1 MRIRTASL
9 LFIVG
14 LAMFRPTDI
23 AHSETEWGSVAEGIE
38 FQQFMLPGP
47 NRAFVAR
54 MDRSSPNAI
63 VDSTVAQGKLYEGT
77 ETVSGMAERYDDT
90 IVGWGSRW
98 DATGKVAVAI
108 NGIFYD
114 PSTGVPQSGQI
125 QGGWYIKRFEDHSGG
140 IEFGF
145 NRDQEAFIG
154 ACAMHPDDE
163 QWVYFLD
170 RGKKLVLGGI
180 NIPQNTRNVV
190 VYTPQFDFHTHT
202 GDSGVE
208 VLVEMLQPAGVGS
221 RAKGI
226 IRAVRDV
233 GSTRIPFD
241 HLVISAKGAAGRR
254 LAQQARVG
262 ERVGILSSIKAT
274 NNDCL
279 DRHPYSWDKAF
290 ASIGGSF
297 NFLRNGEIV
306 NYDHNAGATTRHPRT
321 AVCLNSDYIFFLVV
335 DGRQPGYSIG
345 MTSNELARFCRDRL
359 GAEWG
364 INQDGGGSSA
374 MWLDGEIVNRPSDG
388 RERLVAN
395 GLTMVILEPVQ
406 KSTVFEVGEPLRTT
420 RAAELRVGPGDNY
433 ASFTT
438 IPDGDPGIL
447 VSHINGLNGVHARGT
462 NWWRVA
468 FENKWGW
475 MAEEDLE
482 PEQAWIGL
490 WKGVHDK
497 VLRSDDRS
505 SSDSQPVEATP

>member
-9 LFIVG
+9 LLIIG
-14 LAMFRPTDI
+14 SAMFWPTDI
-23 AHSETEWGSVAEGIE
+23 AHSETEWGSVAEGID
-38 FQQFMLPGP
+38 FQQFVVPGP

-54 MDRSSPNAI
+54 MDRSSPNVI

-114 PSTGVPQSGQI
+114 PSTGIPQSGQI
-125 QGGWYIKRFEDHSGG
+125 QGGWYIKRFGDHSGG
-140 IEFGF
+140 IEFAF
-145 NRDQEAFIG
+145 NRSQDAFIG
-154 ACAMHPDDE
+154 SCVVHHDDE

-170 RGKKLVLGGI
+170 RGRKMELGGI
-180 NIPQNTRNVV
+180 NTRQNGDNIVI
-190 VYTPQFDFHTHT
+190 YTPQYDFNTRT
-202 GDSGVE
+202 GNDGVE
-208 VLVEMLQPAGVGS
+208 VLVEMLQPAGIGS
-221 RAKGI
+221 RAKGY
-226 IRAVRDV
+226 IRSIRDV

-241 HLVISAKGAAGRR
+241 HLVISARGLAGKR
-254 LAQQARVG
+254 LAEHARIG
-262 ERVGILSSIKAT
+262 ERVGILSSIDFSSRDCRDTFPAT
-274 NNDCL
+274 
-279 DRHPYSWDKAF
+279 WDSAF

-297 NFLRNGEIV
+297 NFLRYGDIV
-306 NYDHNAGATTRHPRT
+306 SYADNAGATSRHPRT
-321 AVCLNSDYIFFLVV
+321 AVCLNDDYTYFIVV

-359 GAEWG
+359 GATWG

-374 MWLDGEIVNRPSDG
+374 MWLDGEIVNQPSDG

-395 GLTMVILEPVQ
+395 GLTMVVLEPVQ

-433 ASFTT
+433 AAFTT
-438 IPDGDPGIL
+438 IPDGDPGL
-447 VSHINGLNGVHARGT
+447 VVSHINGLNGVHARGT

-482 PEQAWIGL
+482 AEQAWIGL

-497 VLRSDDRS
+497 VLRSEGDS
-505 SSDSQPVEATP
+505 SSDSQPIEATP

>member
-1 MRIRTASL
+1 MRIRTAFL
-9 LFIVG
+9 LLIIGAV
-14 LAMFRPTDI
+14 MVRPTDI
-23 AHSETEWGSVAEGIE
+23 AHSETEWGSVAEGID
-38 FQQFMLPGP
+38 FQQFVLPGP

-54 MDRSSPNAI
+54 MDRSSPNVI

-114 PSTGVPQSGQI
+114 PSTGIPQSGQI

-140 IEFGF
+140 VEFGF
-145 NRDQEAFIG
+145 NRDREGFIG
-154 ACAMHPDDE
+154 GCAMHPDDE

-180 NIPQNTRNVV
+180 NIPQNTRNIVI
-190 VYTPQFDFHTHT
+190 YTPQYDFHTHT
-202 GDSGVE
+202 G
-208 VLVEMLQPAGVGS
+208 
-221 RAKGI
+221 
-226 IRAVRDV
+226 
-233 GSTRIPFD
+233 
-241 HLVISAKGAAGRR
+241 
-254 LAQQARVG
+254 
-262 ERVGILSSIKAT
+262 
-274 NNDCL
+274 N
-279 DRHPYSWDKAF
+279 
-290 ASIGGSF
+290 
-297 NFLRNGEIV
+297 IV
-306 NYDHNAGATTRHPRT
+306 SYADNAGATSRHPRT
-321 AVCLNSDYIFFLVV
+321 AVCLNNEYTYFIVV
-335 DGRQPGYSIG
+335 DGRQTGYSIG

-359 GAEWG
+359 GATWG

-395 GLTMVILEPVQ
+395 GLTMVVLEPVQ

-433 ASFTT
+433 AAFTT
-438 IPDGDPGIL
+438 IHDGDPGIV

-475 MAEEDLE
+475 MAEGDLE
-482 PEQAWIGL
+482 AEQSWIGL

-497 VLRSDDRS
+497 VLRSDGDS